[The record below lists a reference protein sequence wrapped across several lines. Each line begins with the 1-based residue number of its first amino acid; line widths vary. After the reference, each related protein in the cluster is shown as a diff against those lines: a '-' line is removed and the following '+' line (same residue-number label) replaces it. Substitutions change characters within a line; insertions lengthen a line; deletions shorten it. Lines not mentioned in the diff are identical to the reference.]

1 MASRVCDK
9 GKHMAQ
15 SAVTPPDLPAKAA
28 PKRRSEAA
36 SGLLMVSPTAIYAL
50 LLLAAPLITIFTY
63 SFLTDGYLTVEL
75 TPTIGSYVEAWTN
88 EVYRVVML
96 RSLGVAMAVTL
107 VTVVLAFPIAYYVS
121 FYVEPSRKSL
131 WLFLITIPF
140 WTSYLIRVFLWKV
153 ILGFNGVVNSGL
165 MGLGIIDEPLTFILY
180 NTNAIV
186 ITLAHAYAPFAIL
199 PIFVAL
205 EKIDRS
211 FLEAGRDLGES
222 SFVTF
227 LRVTLPLAM
236 PGVISAVMIVF
247 IPTIGDYVTPH
258 LVGGPEGKM
267 VANLV
272 QVLYLKLDNYPL
284 GSALAVSSML
294 MVGLVLV
301 MAAMQL
307 AIFGYVFK
315 RIAGQTPMILAIF
328 TALAAAQALLV
339 VVIALWLVTG
349 NAPLTVV
356 LGAALHVVALL
367 ALRRKRSAL

>member
-1 MASRVCDK
+1 MAK
-9 GKHMAQ
+9 
-15 SAVTPPDLPAKAA
+15 SA
-28 PKRRSEAA
+28 RMGQRSEAA

-50 LLLAAPLITIFTY
+50 LLLAAPLALIFAY
-63 SFLTDGYLTVEL
+63 SFMTDGYLTIEPIFTL
-75 TPTIGSYVEAWTN
+75 ANYIEAWSN
-88 EVYRVVML
+88 DIYRVILL
-96 RSLGVAMAVTL
+96 RSVWVSMAVTAA
-107 VTVVLAFPIAYYVS
+107 TVLMAFPLAYYVS
-121 FYVEPSRKSL
+121 FHVHPSKKSI

-165 MGLGIIDEPLTFILY
+165 MDLGLITEPLTFILY

-211 FLEAGRDLGES
+211 FLEAGQDLGES
-222 SFVTF
+222 SLATF

-247 IPTIGDYVTPH
+247 IPVIGDYVTPH

-272 QVLYLKLDNYPL
+272 YLQYMKLDNYPA
-284 GSALAVSSML
+284 GSAVAISSML
-294 MVGLVLV
+294 LVGLVLL
-301 MAAMQL
+301 MAAAQVVV
-307 AIFGYVFK
+307 FGRVF
-315 RIAGQTPMILAIF
+315 RRFLGIVPMYMVILV
-328 TALAAAQALLV
+328 ALAAAQSLLFLVVLVWLITGSTVATAVFAALLH
-339 VVIALWLVTG
+339 LVM
-349 NAPLTVV
+349 L
-356 LGAALHVVALL
+356 
-367 ALRRKRSAL
+367 LRRAG

>member
-1 MASRVCDK
+1 MATT
-9 GKHMAQ
+9 
-15 SAVTPPDLPAKAA
+15 SAMPPQVPNSA
-28 PKRRSEAA
+28 PRHARSEALN
-36 SGLLMVSPTAIYAL
+36 GLLMISPTAIYAL
-50 LLLAAPLITIFTY
+50 LLLAAPLATIFAY
-63 SFLTDGYLTVEL
+63 SFLTDGYLTVEPI
-75 TPTIGSYVEAWTN
+75 PTYASYTEAWTN
-88 EVYRVVML
+88 EVYRAVML

-107 VTVVLAFPIAYYVS
+107 ATVILAFPIAYYVS

-165 MGLGIIDEPLTFILY
+165 LGLGLIDEPLTFILY

-211 FLEAGRDLGES
+211 FLEAGKDLGES
-222 SFVTF
+222 GFVTF

-272 QVLYLKLDNYPL
+272 QLQYLKLDNYPL
-284 GSALAVSSML
+284 GSALAVSSMIL
-294 MVGLVLV
+294 VGLVLL
-301 MAAMQL
+301 AGAMQL
-307 AIFGYVFK
+307 AVFGRVFK
-315 RIAGQTPMILAIF
+315 RITGTMILPFAIVVAF
-328 TALAAAQALLV
+328 GAAQGLLV
-339 VVIALWLVTG
+339 VTIAIWLATG
-349 NAPLTVV
+349 NAALTVG
-356 LGAALHVVALL
+356 LGALLHGAALLI
-367 ALRRKRSAL
+367 LRKSGGAA